1 MLKES
6 LEVRVAKGKAEV
18 PDMVTPWCGPDQNKP
33 LVPVNPADAAEQP
46 LPVFMGKLPD
56 VVDLSGGRL
65 TLDGKRQACSQAAL
79 QEPCPKGCNCA
90 KQVEADSR
98 RERGWTDVEKCIFI
112 DKFLQFPKNFPKI
125 SSFLANR
132 DTKDCIKFYYDSKAR
147 MQFKSLLRE
156 FDHRR
161 RNQRNTWTFTVAAAE
176 SVGAGLYLTD
186 DVSDREAILEL
197 PLDDLR

>member
-1 MLKES
+1 
-6 LEVRVAKGKAEV
+6 
-18 PDMVTPWCGPDQNKP
+18 
-33 LVPVNPADAAEQP
+33 
-46 LPVFMGKLPD
+46 
-56 VVDLSGGRL
+56 
-65 TLDGKRQACSQAAL
+65 
-79 QEPCPKGCNCA
+79 
-90 KQVEADSR
+90 
-98 RERGWTDVEKCIFI
+98 VEKCIFI